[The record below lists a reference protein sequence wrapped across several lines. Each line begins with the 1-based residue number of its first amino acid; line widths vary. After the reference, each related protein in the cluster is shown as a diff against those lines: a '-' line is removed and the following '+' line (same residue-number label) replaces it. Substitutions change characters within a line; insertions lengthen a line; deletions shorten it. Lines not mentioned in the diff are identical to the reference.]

1 MRTLIR
7 FVPAIIV
14 LSWSVPAYA
23 QTACTMD
30 AKLCPD
36 GHTYVGRDG
45 NNNCEWEKCPD
56 PNELSACRPYV
67 CADGTT
73 HPSCSEDGHV
83 INYFAAPCLTHG
95 GDANAC
101 TEEQCGPQKMKIK
114 NWTCPDGSLAGPICG
129 QGDDGACGWSVRDC
143 PNDSKF
149 TDVPTDHPNS
159 DAIFYVKSHGIVEG
173 YADGTYKPDATI
185 NRAEFTKILVGSF
198 PNDGPVCKIAPFTDV
213 DQTAW
218 YAASAHTARCHG
230 LVDGYPD
237 GSFRPANPLNFAEA
251 AKILAKAFQLE
262 AVTTVPA
269 CETGDC
275 PWYRGYVLM
284 LEAKGAIPTSIAS
297 FDQKITR
304 GEMAEM
310 IYRLKMGGDKP
321 SKTYEELVAPSKDTT
336 FNVYF
341 YTQNEL
347 DNAEYEASLAVV
359 RRIPHA
365 PAVAD
370 AALKALFA
378 GPTAKE
384 YAAGA
389 RTSADLTS
397 LGASYNGVTI
407 HAAYADPYG
416 GGMLEDVAIVDF
428 REGAFEVLNGA
439 AGRQFMA
446 KAAIEATLKQF
457 PTIKNVF
464 YSKDGEV
471 WTMWDA

>member
-1 MRTLIR
+1 MRTLLR

-14 LSWSVPAYA
+14 LSLSVPAYA

-95 GDANAC
+95 GDA
-101 TEEQCGPQKMKIK
+101 
-114 NWTCPDGSLAGPICG
+114 DS
-129 QGDDGACGWSVRDC
+129 GASSF
-143 PNDSKF
+143 N
-149 TDVPTDHPNS
+149 DVPTDHPNS
-159 DAIFYVKSHGIVEG
+159 DAIFYVRSVGIVEG

-218 YAASAHTARCHG
+218 YAAFAHTARCHRI
-230 LVDGYPD
+230 VEGYPD
-237 GSFRPANPLNFAEA
+237 GAFRPANPVNFAEA
-251 AKILAKAFQLE
+251 AKILAKAFQLDV
-262 AVTTVPA
+262 VTTVPA
-269 CETGDC
+269 CETSEC

-284 LEAKGAIPTSIAS
+284 LEARGAIPTSIAS

-310 IYRLKMGGDKP
+310 IYRLRMGGDKP
-321 SKTYEELVAPSKDTT
+321 SRTYEELAATDATTT
-336 FNVYF
+336 FTVHF
-341 YTQNEL
+341 YTQKDL
-347 DNAEYEASLAVV
+347 DNATYDANIAVV
-359 RRIPHA
+359 RRIPHTS
-365 PAVAD
+365 AVAD

-389 RTSADLTS
+389 RTSADLAS
-397 LGASYNGVTI
+397 LASAYNGVTI
-407 HAAYADPYG
+407 HATYADPYG
-416 GGMLEDVAIVDF
+416 GGTLRNVAIVDF
-428 REGAFEVLNGA
+428 DAAAYGVLNGA

-446 KAAIEATLKQF
+446 KAAIEATLKAF
-457 PTIKNVF
+457 PTVENVL

-471 WTMWDA
+471 FSMWDA